1 MITAYRKKLA
11 ANLLD
16 AKPVNDNGV
25 IEISPKFRTNIT
37 KILREETVG
46 CYCFAYSPE
55 TKEEHVGFFAWL
67 FSLLRSGK

>member
-16 AKPVNDNGV
+16 AKPVNANGV

-37 KILREETVG
+37 QILREETIG
-46 CYCFAYSPE
+46 CYCFSDEPE
-55 TKEEHVGFFAWL
+55 KEEHVGFFTWL
-67 FSLLRSGK
+67 FSLLRSAK